1 MKVKTIIGVIFLLVF
16 SINLKGQDY
25 VPFPSNT
32 ATWHEAS
39 EYDGLFNAWN
49 PINYEM
55 QGDTVISEIEYKKI
69 FVNIMNDIGIPSGQ
83 YYIGGLREDENKKV
97 FFKPDSLIVG
107 DSYETSNWAS
117 SVEPL
122 LFPSDSIEYLIYDFS
137 QLEIGDTLFYNNS
150 LQPDYYNVVLDV
162 DSTLIDDSFRKIY
175 AISEYPNWI
184 GTSYLIEGIG
194 SSKGLLA
201 SFKTII
207 QVSFSKYQLNCFTHE
222 SVFFQNP
229 FEDEVIDCQV
239 GLSISENIDSGLA
252 IFPNPCT
259 LLLHMHSLK
268 TTNSDLYIYNS
279 IGALIHY
286 DRINSSKI
294 DIDVSLF
301 ETGVYTLHV
310 LNDEGSFAKRFIK
323 E

>member
-1 MKVKTIIGVIFLLVF
+1 MKSVALFLVF
-16 SINLKGQDY
+16 SCCFSWNSVSQDY
-25 VPFPSNT
+25 TPFPTTT
-32 ATWHEAS
+32 ATWQEAS
-39 EYDGLFNAWN
+39 EYIGFGFNAWSEVD
-49 PINYEM
+49 YEM
-55 QGDTVISEIEYKKI
+55 IGDTVISELDYKKI
-69 FVNIMNDIGIPSGQ
+69 YVNT
-83 YYIGGLREDENKKV
+83 YYNGGFNLFYVGGLREDENKKV
-97 FFKPDSLIVG
+97 FFKPDSMIVG
-107 DSYETSNWAS
+107 DSYENSNWAS
-117 SVEPL
+117 EAEPL
-122 LFPSDSIEYLIYDFS
+122 LFPSDSIEYMIYDFS
-137 QLEIGDTLFYNNS
+137 ELEIGDTLFYNNS
-150 LQPDYYNVVLDV
+150 LNPDYLNVVLDV

-201 SFKTII
+201 SFKTRNKI
-207 QVSFSKYQLNCFTHE
+207 SFSKYQLNCFTHE

-239 GLSISENIDSGLA
+239 GLSISENMDSGLA

-259 LLLHMHSLK
+259 SLLHMHSLK
-268 TTNSDLYIYNS
+268 ATNSDLYIYNS